1 MRDVRR
7 YSLAE
12 VDSGRG
18 TSRLVRD
25 GKALDFTV
33 EGLLLEAQFEL
44 DDGSCLVWLTQDC
57 PFEELLSV
65 YLVGREG
72 QLLDALSAG
81 VPYTPGL
88 LSIRAVGPLWV
99 EFSFFGDAPY
109 RLQIEPRARFRRWL
123 PLGWRYYRWLARH
136 RLMVNKL
143 RP

>member
-25 GKALDFTV
+25 GNALDFTV
-33 EGLLLEAQFEL
+33 EGVLLEAQLEL
-44 DDGSCLVWLTQDC
+44 EDGSCLVWLTQDC
-57 PFEELLSV
+57 PFEEQLSI

-72 QLLDALSAG
+72 QLVDSVSAWA
-81 VPYTPGL
+81 PYTSGL
-88 LSIRAVGPLWV
+88 LSIRAVGSDWV
-99 EFSFFGDAPY
+99 EFAFFGDGPY
-109 RLQIEPRARFRRWL
+109 RLQVEPHARFRGWL
-123 PLGWRYYRWLARH
+123 PLGWGYHRWLARH
-136 RLMVNKL
+136 RITVNKL